1 MGGGPTGYTH
11 KRHPPP
17 PPRRSIE
24 QYDHATVVPGVL
36 VVRLDAPAYFAN
48 VQYFQD
54 KLGEYEEEA
63 LE

>member
-1 MGGGPTGYTH
+1 
-11 KRHPPP
+11 
-17 PPRRSIE
+17 
-24 QYDHATVVPGVL
+24 VPGVL

-54 KLGEYEEEA
+54 KLQQYEEEA